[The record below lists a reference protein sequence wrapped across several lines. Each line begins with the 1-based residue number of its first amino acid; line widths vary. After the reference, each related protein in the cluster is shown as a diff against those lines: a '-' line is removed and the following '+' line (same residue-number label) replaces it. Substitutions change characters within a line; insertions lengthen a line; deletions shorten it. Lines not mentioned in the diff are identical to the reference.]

1 MDFRREVAVALAE
14 AAEMVAAAVREE
26 APGSQVAGVDGD
38 VAVVTVP
45 DDGPHD
51 GLGQRIA
58 GGPGVAPQP
67 ALLTALA
74 EVAPLAA
81 RHVADVV
88 AAALRDTL
96 RRGGR

>member
-1 MDFRREVAVALAE
+1 MDYRREVAVALAE

-45 DDGPHD
+45 DH
-51 GLGQRIA
+51 GLRERMA
-58 GGPGVAPQP
+58 GRPGVAPQP

-81 RHVADVV
+81 RHVADAV

-96 RRGGR
+96 RRGGIR